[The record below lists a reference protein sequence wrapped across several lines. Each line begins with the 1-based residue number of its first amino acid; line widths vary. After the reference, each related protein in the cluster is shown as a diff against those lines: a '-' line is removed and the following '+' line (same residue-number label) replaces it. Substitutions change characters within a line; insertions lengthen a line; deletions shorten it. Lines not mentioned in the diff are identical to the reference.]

1 MGNFCSVIME
11 LTTINSLKAELA
23 QKNREIEGLHKMAED
38 TNEWME
44 QDNLDREKLQLL
56 NDNLTGKLAILEAK
70 YKESLETEIQL
81 KKENSDL
88 RQKFLLKDKN
98 MNWQTMEKIQKENSD
113 LNVKLCESVQVLE
126 QANAEHDKLK
136 KKVTGLQNDAKENEK
151 RQSEVTKEQKI
162 QLQKL
167 FQTLEEQKCEIE
179 HLNQDNLKL
188 QSELFSSEKPQ
199 EIDDEKFVQLQE
211 ENTELH
217 GLITSLRLRE
227 ERVNADKKDCED
239 VLKLNEMLNKSLETK
254 NAKIAEC
261 QEINRILDETLM
273 MLRKDLQSQL
283 MLQKKYKKLKKHLKD
298 TK

>member
-70 YKESLETEIQL
+70 YKESLEAEIQL

-98 MNWQTMEKIQKENSD
+98 MNWQTMEKIQKENSE
-113 LNVKLCESVQVLE
+113 LNVKLCQSVQVLE

-136 KKVTGLQNDAKENEK
+136 KKVTELQNEAKENEK

-167 FQTLEEQKCEIE
+167 FQTLEEQKCEIGKCSTFFNSFSFFCSE
-179 HLNQDNLKL
+179 YSNLL
-188 QSELFSSEKPQ
+188 IFIFFFQSF
-199 EIDDEKFVQLQE
+199 IIIIF
-211 ENTELH
+211 
-217 GLITSLRLRE
+217 
-227 ERVNADKKDCED
+227 
-239 VLKLNEMLNKSLETK
+239 
-254 NAKIAEC
+254 
-261 QEINRILDETLM
+261 
-273 MLRKDLQSQL
+273 
-283 MLQKKYKKLKKHLKD
+283 
-298 TK
+298 